1 MVWFDM
7 SRGAGRRGA
16 WVACALAI
24 GATLPVAAD
33 AEEVVVIGAGPVH
46 LRKRTP
52 RVLEDTTAMARI
64 EAGYRVHPRGVARVR
79 IEGLTAEGINLF
91 CDLVAE
97 LQLGRSYGVQG
108 FSGVSFS
115 DASGAGSHTGVG
127 AFVRHELDPAV
138 ALRVDAFAAGVI
150 RTDFSG
156 VGVGLVGGVEWRPRR

>member
-1 MVWFDM
+1 M
-7 SRGAGRRGA
+7 
-16 WVACALAI
+16 AI
-24 GATLPVAAD
+24 VATLPVAAE

-52 RVLEDTTAMARI
+52 RVLEDTTAMGRI

-79 IEGLTAEGINLF
+79 VEGLTAEGINLF

-97 LQLGRSYGVQG
+97 LELGRMYGLQG
-108 FSGVSFS
+108 FAGVSYS
-115 DASGAGSHTGVG
+115 DQSGAGSHTGVG
-127 AFVRHELDPAV
+127 GFVRHDLNRAV
-138 ALRVDAFAAGVI
+138 ALRLDAFAAGVI